1 MSAIA
6 KKHLIA
12 MISDIET
19 ADEQYEAAGF
29 VLDCIIAD
37 GACDDPLG
45 NSASLKPLK
54 IARAEDG
61 AILAVLCQVG
71 PHGLKI
77 GDIAG
82 TERQV
87 LVTAP

>member
-1 MSAIA
+1 MSTTA
-6 KKHLIA
+6 KKPLIS
-12 MISDIET
+12 IVSVIET
-19 ADEQYEAAGF
+19 DNERYEAAGF

-45 NSASLKPLK
+45 DSASLKPIQ

-61 AILAVLCQVG
+61 SIQAVLCNVA

-77 GDIAG
+77 DDIVG
-82 TERQV
+82 TQV
-87 LVTAP
+87 LITAP